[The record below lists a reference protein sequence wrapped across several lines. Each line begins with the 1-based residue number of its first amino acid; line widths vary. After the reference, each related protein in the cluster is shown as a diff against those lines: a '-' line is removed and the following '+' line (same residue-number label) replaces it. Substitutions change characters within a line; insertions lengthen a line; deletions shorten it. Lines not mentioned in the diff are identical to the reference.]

1 MTDPLSS
8 RHQRRVEAV
17 HKALIEKIRSGLLR
31 PGDRFVSARALS
43 QRYEISYQ
51 TADRLLSQLAEEGY
65 VVRRAQSGTFLPDA
79 ASVLTKPL
87 IAFHSRGQRLGSFG
101 CLLLQHLRR
110 ALAGLTGL
118 PPLQFVKRERIVK
131 AQQLIRET
139 SRSLIGIG
147 IEVGYTSPS
156 HFARVFRRVVGVTPT
171 EFRSSL

>member
-1 MTDPLSS
+1 MTDPLTS

-110 ALAGLTGL
+110 ALAGLTGGHL
-118 PPLQFVKRERIVK
+118 RPVGLKQMPPMQWIHLRGCYQSFGTV
-131 AQQLIRET
+131 
-139 SRSLIGIG
+139 
-147 IEVGYTSPS
+147 
-156 HFARVFRRVVGVTPT
+156 RV
-171 EFRSSL
+171 